1 MKIEDFDKTKEEL
14 KKEIQKNNKQIA
26 ISDERKR
33 MASVNQFEHKVTV
46 TLAFSLLPYLGL
58 LLLLCMLTK
67 NGFIPTLTGSIPV
80 ESIPFIIVGSSL
92 GVGTIGRK
100 ILDWKFKIKERLKKF
115 TIAKTQSEKI
125 QEEVKYTVEIEKA
138 NNRNRALKQTI
149 NSLCSKQEI
158 LNSLANSYDIKDKN
172 IPETEEDSKK
182 IIEDSS
188 ILLKDKYNELDLLT
202 LQKVLD
208 EKFWRVREKS
218 QKVIDVV
225 AAGLM
230 GGFFTMM
237 YGSVPLLMLKEYI
250 TSLGLVSLL
259 GPFVIGT
266 IGVSGYMIKRGKDY
280 AKAFNNLNN
289 KLGENSL
296 PVNIKDAYE
305 EQQEIDYKIE
315 SKIKEISTM
324 EMQLQEQKRIMESFL
339 KDNDEEAKA
348 LESIVSKEHII
359 EEPENDAIFGYNQEL
374 MSLIDEEIF
383 KEEKE
388 LEVEEKGPS
397 LVLKKNLD
405 NQTHLQK

>member
-1 MKIEDFDKTKEEL
+1 MKTEDFDKTKEEL
-14 KKEIQKNNKQIA
+14 KKEIQKNNKQIVK
-26 ISDERKR
+26 SDERKR
-33 MASVNQFEHKVTV
+33 MASVNQFEHKITV
-46 TLAFSLLPYLGL
+46 TRAFSLLPYLGL
-58 LLLLCMLTK
+58 LLLM
-67 NGFIPTLTGSIPV
+67 TLLAEKGILPSLVGT
-80 ESIPFIIVGSSL
+80 IPFIIIGNSL
-92 GVGTIGRK
+92 GVGTIGSK
-100 ILDWKFKIKERLKKF
+100 ILEWKFKIKERLKKF
-115 TIAKTQSEKI
+115 TTAKTQSEKI
-125 QEEVKYTVEIEKA
+125 QEEVKYTIDMEKA
-138 NNRNRALKQTI
+138 NNRNIAIKQTI
-149 NSLCSKQEI
+149 NSLRSKQEI
-158 LNSLANSYDIKDKN
+158 LNSLASNYDIKDKN

-188 ILLKDKYNELDLLT
+188 TLLEDKYNELDLLT
-202 LQKVLD
+202 VQKILH
-208 EKFWRVREKS
+208 EKFWRVRTKS
-218 QKVIDVV
+218 QKVIDVIV
-225 AAGLM
+225 AGLM
-230 GGFFTMM
+230 GGFLTMM
-237 YGSVPLLMLKEYI
+237 YGELPLLMLKEYI
-250 TSLGLVSLL
+250 TSLGLVSLI

-266 IGVSGYMIKRGKDY
+266 VGVSGYMIKRGKDY

-305 EQQEIDYKIE
+305 EQQEIDSKIE

-339 KDNDEEAKA
+339 KDNDGEAKA

-359 EEPENDAIFGYNQEL
+359 EELENDTIFGYNQEL

-383 KEEKE
+383 TEEKE